1 MYYFLFPDTDESGN
15 MMGLEYRPDH
25 RARSFV
31 DGRKLVSEP
40 SLQPWRQPPQE
51 PVRLRIKQGRED
63 APFPTFLRE
72 PVPLMSKALYEI
84 IRSAGVDNI
93 DVYRA
98 ELYYS
103 DGRLASDQYYVFNLL
118 GLVKAVDLS
127 RSKFDRGQPDRLIS
141 MGFDSVV
148 IDRSAAGDFLMFR
161 LAENVTTIVIHERV
175 KRAIEKAGVPLLR
188 ADPTENV
195 ALL

>member
-1 MYYFLFPDTDESGN
+1 MYYILSAGTDESGN

-31 DGRKLVSEP
+31 NGRMLISDP
-40 SLQPWRQPPQE
+40 SLQPWQQPPQE
-51 PVRLRIKQGRED
+51 PIRLRIKPGRED
-63 APFPTFLRE
+63 APFPTFLHQ

-84 IRSAGVDNI
+84 IRSEGVDNI

-127 RSKFDRGQPDRLIS
+127 RSKFDPGQPDRLIS
-141 MGFDSVV
+141 MGFDSVA
-148 IDRSAAGDFLMFR
+148 IDRNAAGDFLMFR

-175 KRAIEKAGVPLLR
+175 KRAIEKAGVPLLCV
-188 ADPTENV
+188 DPTENV